1 MRKLIAMRKLIN
13 VFVFTLITAFAGHA
27 QLKTPAPSPTQYIK
41 QDFGLG
47 TIELSYSRPAM
58 KGRTIMGDL
67 VPYGKVWRTGA
78 NQATTLNFTD
88 EVIIGGTKI
97 PAGKYGLVSIPGAAE
112 WTFIITKQLDI
123 TSPAA
128 YKQENDVVRVKAK
141 SRLVA
146 TTAQSF
152 TMQFVNVTAFKCE
165 LQLQWDKTVVGLP
178 ISNDIDAKVMAQIDQ
193 QINGDGDEAKKPYS
207 SAAQYYLDNG
217 KDLNKALVWFDKAAA
232 QNPKAFWV
240 MHNKAKCEAKLGK
253 KKEAIAS
260 ANKSI
265 ELAKEAKNDDYVALN
280 KKLLATL
287 GVKG

>member
-13 VFVFTLITAFAGHA
+13 VFVFTLITAFAGQA

-58 KGRTIMGDL
+58 KGRKIMGDL
-67 VPYGKVWRTGA
+67 VPFGKVWRTGA

-88 EVIIGGTKI
+88 EVTIGGTKI
-97 PAGKYGLVSIPGAAE
+97 PAGKYGLVSIPGATE
-112 WTFIITKQLDI
+112 WTLIITKQLDI

-141 SRLVA
+141 PRVVA
-146 TTAQSF
+146 TAAQSF
-152 TMQFVNVTAFKCE
+152 TMQFVNITSNKCE

-178 ISNDIDAKVMAQIDQ
+178 ITTDVDTRIMAQIDQ
-193 QINGDGDEAKKPYS
+193 QINGDGDETKKPYFN
-207 SAAQYYLDNG
+207 AALYYLDNG
-217 KDLNKALVWFDKAAA
+217 KDLNKALGWFDKAVE

-240 MHNKAKCEAKLGK
+240 LHQKANCEAKLGK
-253 KKEAIAS
+253 KQDAIAS

>member
-1 MRKLIAMRKLIN
+1 MRKLIN
-13 VFVFTLITAFAGHA
+13 VFVFTLITAFAGQA

-58 KGRTIMGDL
+58 KGRKIMGDL
-67 VPYGKVWRTGA
+67 VPFGKVWRTGA
-78 NQATTLNFTD
+78 NQATTLTFTD
-88 EVIIGGTKI
+88 EVTIGGTKI
-97 PAGKYGLVSIPGAAE
+97 PAGKYGLVSIPGATE
-112 WTFIITKQLDI
+112 WTLIITKQLDI

-141 SRLVA
+141 PRLVA

-152 TMQFVNVTAFKCE
+152 TMQFANITSSKCE
-165 LQLQWDKTVVGLP
+165 LQLQWDKTVVSLP
-178 ISNDIDAKVMAQIDQ
+178 ISTDVDTRIMAQIDQ
-193 QINGDGDEAKKPYS
+193 QINGDGDEAKKPYFN
-207 SAAQYYLDNG
+207 AALYYLDNG
-217 KDLNKALVWFDKAAA
+217 KDLNKALGWFNKAVE

-240 MHNKAKCEAKLGK
+240 LHQKANCEAKLGK
-253 KKEAIAS
+253 KQDAIAS